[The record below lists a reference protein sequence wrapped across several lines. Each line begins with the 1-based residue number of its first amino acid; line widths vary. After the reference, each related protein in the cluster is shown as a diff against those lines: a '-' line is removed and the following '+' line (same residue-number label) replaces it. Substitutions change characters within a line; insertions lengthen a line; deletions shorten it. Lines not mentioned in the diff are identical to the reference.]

1 MKKINVAIDGPA
13 GSGKS
18 TTAKELAKKLNYIHL
33 DTGAMYRAVALAW
46 LRADLQENE
55 EDLTKLMNEIKVEL
69 VMKEDGQLTLLNS
82 EDVSLE
88 IRKPEVSKWAS
99 PISAWQVVR
108 EKLVAMQQDIGKQ
121 GGIVAD
127 GRDIGTV
134 VYPEAELKIFLT
146 ASIDARTERRAKEL
160 NERGFEANVE
170 EIRKDMI
177 QRDYNDT
184 NRANSPLR
192 KAEGAYEIDGSALSL
207 VEQIETIYSLTK
219 KLI

>member
-69 VMKEDGQLTLLNS
+69 VMKEDGQLTLLNG

>member
-55 EDLTKLMNEIKVEL
+55 EDLIKLMNEIKVEL
-69 VMKEDGQLTLLNS
+69 VMKEDGQLTLLNG

>member
-1 MKKINVAIDGPA
+1 MKKINIAIDGPA

-46 LRADLQENE
+46 LRANLQENE

-69 VMKEDGQLTLLNS
+69 IMNEEGQRTLLNG

-134 VYPEAELKIFLT
+134 VYPDAELKIFLT

-160 NERGFEANVE
+160 VERGFEANVE

-177 QRDYNDT
+177 QRDFNDT

-192 KAEGAYEIDGSALSL
+192 KADGAYEIDGSALSL
-207 VEQIETIYSLTK
+207 AQQIETIYSLAT

>member
-55 EDLTKLMNEIKVEL
+55 EDLIKLMNEIKVEL
-69 VMKEDGQLTLLNS
+69 VMKEDGQLTLLNG

-192 KAEGAYEIDGSALSL
+192 KADGAYEIDGSALSL

>member
-1 MKKINVAIDGPA
+1 MKKINIAIDGPA

-46 LRADLQENE
+46 LRANLQENE

-69 VMKEDGQLTLLNS
+69 VMKEDGQHTLLNG

-134 VYPEAELKIFLT
+134 VYPDAELKIFLT

-160 NERGFEANVE
+160 VERGFEANVE

-177 QRDYNDT
+177 QRDFNDT

-192 KAEGAYEIDGSALSL
+192 KADGAYEIDGSALSL
-207 VEQIETIYSLTK
+207 AQQIETIYSLAT

>member
-1 MKKINVAIDGPA
+1 MKKINIAIDGPA

-46 LRADLQENE
+46 LRASLQENE
-55 EDLTKLMNEIKVEL
+55 EDLTKLMNDIKVEL
-69 VMKEDGQLTLLNS
+69 VMKEDGQHTLLNG

-160 NERGFEANVE
+160 VERGFEANVE

-177 QRDYNDT
+177 QRDFNDT

-207 VEQIETIYSLTK
+207 AEQIETIYSLAT

>member
-1 MKKINVAIDGPA
+1 MKKINIAIDGPA

-46 LRADLQENE
+46 LRANLQENE
-55 EDLTKLMNEIKVEL
+55 EDLTKLMNDIKVEL
-69 VMKEDGQLTLLNS
+69 VMKEDGQHTLLNG

-160 NERGFEANVE
+160 VERGFEANVE

-177 QRDYNDT
+177 QRDFNDT

-207 VEQIETIYSLTK
+207 AEQIETIYSLAT

>member
-69 VMKEDGQLTLLNS
+69 VMKEDGQLTLLNG

-192 KAEGAYEIDGSALSL
+192 KADGAYEIDGSALSL

>member
-1 MKKINVAIDGPA
+1 MKKINIAIDGPA

-46 LRADLQENE
+46 LRANLQENE
-55 EDLTKLMNEIKVEL
+55 EDLTKLMNDIKVEL
-69 VMKEDGQLTLLNS
+69 IMNEEGQRTLLNG

-134 VYPEAELKIFLT
+134 VYPNAELKIFLT

-160 NERGFEANVE
+160 VERGFEANVE

-177 QRDYNDT
+177 QRDFNDT

-207 VEQIETIYSLTK
+207 AQQIETIFSLAT